1 MPLSPEPLL
10 LEPLLLLELLLLEPA
25 PPELLLL
32 LELLLLDVLLLE
44 PFDSPPSP
52 APASGIWGLA
62 DVHANGRRPKGES
75 HTSDQTRIRGAYPA
89 QSAVQESNR
98 SGVFQ
103 REDNVDAIHRVNA
116 EFFKAAVDRHL
127 RRVFAL
133 GFGDDPQ
140 NALRQVVRDRFIGHK
155 S

>member
-1 MPLSPEPLL
+1 LPQPALGNALARPPSEPPSPSDADVPLSPEPLL

-32 LELLLLDVLLLE
+32 LELLLLEVLLLE

-52 APASGIWGLA
+52 APASGIGGLA
-62 DVHANGRRPKGES
+62 DVHANGRRPKSES
-75 HTSDQTRIRGAYPA
+75 HTSDQARIRGAYPA

-103 REDNVDAIHRVNA
+103 PEDNVVVVQSRSS
-116 EFFKAAVDRHL
+116 
-127 RRVFAL
+127 L
-133 GFGDDPQ
+133 GC
-140 NALRQVVRDRFIGHK
+140 
-155 S
+155 